1 MAIIPN
7 QWCEKCAEDAEENDP
22 PVPAE
27 YELDS
32 WGDGSGG
39 GGFLCDNCATNMA
52 EAAHER
58 KLERFYGSSS
68 PQSISELTE
77 SAYRERAELRRRD

>member
-1 MAIIPN
+1 MAIIPGKF
-7 QWCEKCAEDAEENDP
+7 CEQCAEETEI

-58 KLERFYGSSS
+58 KLEAYYGSSS
-68 PQSISELTE
+68 PQSIAELYD
-77 SAYRERAELRRRD
+77 AAHRERAELRKRD

>member
-1 MAIIPN
+1 MAIIPGKF
-7 QWCEKCAEDAEENDP
+7 CEKCSDDGRED
-22 PVPAE
+22 VPAE

-32 WGDGSGG
+32 CGDGSGG

-58 KLERFYGSSS
+58 MLEDFYGGGG
-68 PQSISELTE
+68 PVTINEQHQ
-77 SAYRERAELRRRD
+77 AAHRERAEIRRRD